1 MKAKIVFAAAVI
13 AGLSSGSTAAEARTL
28 IQNKGSDTLVNVAQ
42 AWAEAYR
49 NVDSGIAV
57 AVTGGGSGTGIAA
70 LINGTVD
77 ITNASR
83 AMKKKEVDLARSKG
97 QDPVRHIVGYD
108 ALAVFMHKAN
118 PAKTLSISQLA
129 EIYGEEGE
137 VEKWTDIGL
146 EVPGCNGQ
154 EIVIV
159 SRQNSSGTYAYFR
172 RAVLGKKRDYKL
184 GTLDMHGSKDVVDL
198 VEKTPCAIGYS
209 GFAYATNNLKIACI
223 AKGESGNC
231 VSPSVR
237 NASDRSYPIARPLFM
252 YTNGE
257 PKGEVKKYIDWI
269 LGDAGQC
276 IIQEKGYAPVREMK
290 CEKGGGHGP
299 LARIPLKTVDGSGM
313 QAMTIH
319 QESLPRD
326 TTPLK
331 AEHGTLGP
339 IVERASD
346 DATQI
351 ADRTQPEAGER

>member
-49 NVDSGIAV
+49 NVDFGVAV

-108 ALAVFMHKAN
+108 ALAVFVHKAN

-129 EIYGEEGE
+129 EIYGEQGE

-146 EVPGCNGQ
+146 EVPGCKGQ

-209 GFAYATNNLKIACI
+209 GFAYATDHVKMACV

-276 IIQEKGYAPVREMK
+276 IIQEKGYAPVREVK
-290 CEKGGGHGP
+290 CEKGG
-299 LARIPLKTVDGSGM
+299 
-313 QAMTIH
+313 
-319 QESLPRD
+319 
-326 TTPLK
+326 
-331 AEHGTLGP
+331 EHGTLGP

-346 DATQI
+346 DTTQT